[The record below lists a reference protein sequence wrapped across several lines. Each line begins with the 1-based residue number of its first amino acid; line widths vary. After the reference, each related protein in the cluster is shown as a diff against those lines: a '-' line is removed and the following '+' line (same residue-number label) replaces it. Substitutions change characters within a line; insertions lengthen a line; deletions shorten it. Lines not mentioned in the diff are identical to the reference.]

1 MCLKYPMKKT
11 MRARLA
17 LLCYSLAT
25 MPGLDPK
32 IMGAAANMVMSLLKR
47 KKLINIH
54 DLRLDWRPLHA
65 LLIKELWP
73 KRRKAGHTNLS
84 TFLLDMAEV
93 AQRFFHPSETQ
104 EMLEAILPRMQGDDI
119 DSVLATQA
127 FMVHFLP
134 LSHPQDWLPVLF
146 RIWQE
151 VNSGLYDEQ
160 MLDVLARLT
169 VMHVNPKVSN
179 PKRVGKIPKSSLPS
193 KEEDVDMMEVTSEV
207 DDDASEGNEVTESDA
222 DWPGIRKDIGLLTET
237 QFDLVM
243 VSSCIRCRTHEHSI
257 LTLDFSD
264 QMPPILEY
272 TRWRR
277 LG

>member
-1 MCLKYPMKKT
+1 MCLKYPMKKA

-25 MPGLDPK
+25 MPGLNPK
-32 IMGAAANMVMSLLKR
+32 VMGAAANMVMSLLKH
-47 KKLINIH
+47 KKLISIN

-65 LLIKELWP
+65 LLVKELWP

-104 EMLEAILPRMQGDDI
+104 PMLEAILPRMQGDDI

-146 RIWQE
+146 RIWQG
-151 VNSGLYDEQ
+151 VNSGLFDEQ

-169 VMHVNPKVSN
+169 VMHVNPRVSD
-179 PKRVGKIPKSSLPS
+179 PQRVGRIPRSSLLS
-193 KEEDVDMMEVTSEV
+193 KN
-207 DDDASEGNEVTESDA
+207 GDA
-222 DWPGIRKDIGLLTET
+222 DAMDISSELEDADDELDPDSSNEGDWTGIRKDIGLLTET
-237 QFDLVM
+237 QFDMVM
-243 VSSCIRCRTHEHSI
+243 VS
-257 LTLDFSD
+257 
-264 QMPPILEY
+264 
-272 TRWRR
+272 RR
-277 LG
+277 MRARSRNP